1 MSLYSV
7 ANDWLSLSR
16 NQANLVLVSMLTTL
30 VQIAVFT
37 LVLKQ
42 TKVSWM
48 LMGYIFIVFL
58 YQVAYYRIFLNN

>member
-16 NQANLVLVSMLTTL
+16 NQTNLVLVSMLTTL
-30 VQIAVFT
+30 MQIVVFT

-42 TKVSWM
+42 TRLSWM
-48 LMGYIFIVFL
+48 LMGYVFIVFL
-58 YQVAYYRIFLNN
+58 YQVAYYRIFLNS

>member
-1 MSLYSV
+1 
-7 ANDWLSLSR
+7 
-16 NQANLVLVSMLTTL
+16 
-30 VQIAVFT
+30 VFT

-42 TKVSWM
+42 TRVSWM

>member
-1 MSLYSV
+1 MSLYSA

-16 NQANLVLVSMLTTL
+16 NQTNLVLVAMLTTL
-30 VQIAVFT
+30 MQIAVFT

-42 TKVSWM
+42 TRVSWM
-48 LMGYIFIVFL
+48 LMGYIFIVFV